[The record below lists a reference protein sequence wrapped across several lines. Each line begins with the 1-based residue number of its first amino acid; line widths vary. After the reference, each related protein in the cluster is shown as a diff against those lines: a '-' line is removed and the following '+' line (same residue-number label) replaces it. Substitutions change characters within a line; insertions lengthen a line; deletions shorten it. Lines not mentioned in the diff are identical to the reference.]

1 MNSLRCQCK
10 IVEKNK
16 FLVLGWMNGWMDGWK
31 INLAEFFLIKLHIHP
46 KRIERESAKVI
57 MG

>member
-1 MNSLRCQCK
+1 MD
-10 IVEKNK
+10 E
-16 FLVLGWMNGWMDGWK
+16 WMDGWMDGWK

-57 MG
+57 MGYISVILCK